1 MSDLEMLDKKL
12 IVGADGKPTAVI
24 IDIQEFEKLMEYIE
38 DLEDLR
44 FVEEADQEGFSLRP
58 YQDFRKELKEAGKL

>member
-44 FVEEADQEGFSLRP
+44 FVEDAEQEGFSLRP
-58 YQDFRKELKEAGKL
+58 YQDFRKELKVAGKL

>member
-1 MSDLEMLDKKL
+1 MLDKKL

-38 DLEDLR
+38 DLEDLQL
-44 FVEEADQEGFSLRP
+44 VEEAEQQGFSLRP
-58 YQDFRKELKEAGKL
+58 YQEFRKELEKAGML